1 MTQIE
6 RGLEP
11 DQISGVTPRLGDF
24 WARGGKKRQ
33 FVLAV
38 GLGAVLAVIS
48 WQAGILDG
56 SSNIF
61 GGLAE
66 SAVSAGGP
74 GTAVAIGAAF
84 LIGASMIVLPCGY
97 PSVFAMPSILSSRPR
112 LRDRTTLSVLFVAAS
127 ALPLAVLGVGL
138 AFAGDAILGLLDS
151 MRARMGFAVVLY
163 SLLGIVALAYGL
175 SELGLIRLPSLTQ
188 RLRAPHMPDEDRPY
202 RRALVLG
209 GTMGAGMGMGCPM
222 PTYYVLLG
230 WVAAA
235 ANPLYG
241 AIVLGAYGLGRV
253 LPAVGLGGLI
263 VAGTERR
270 RVSHGM
276 TRFRERTSWITNGFL
291 TATGSYLVVLFGGVL
306 LYRWATL

>member
-6 RGLEP
+6 RRPEP
-11 DQISGVTPRLGDF
+11 DQISGATPRFGD
-24 WARGGKKRQ
+24 WARGSEKRQ
-33 FVLAV
+33 FVFAV
-38 GLGAVLAVIS
+38 ALGAVLAVIS

-56 SSNIF
+56 TSNIF

-74 GTAVAIGAAF
+74 GTAVSIGAAF

-112 LRDRTTLSVLFVAAS
+112 LRDRTTLSIVFVAAS
-127 ALPLAVLGVGL
+127 ALPLAALGVGL
-138 AFAGDAILGLLDS
+138 AFAGDFILGLLDS
-151 MRARMGFAVVLY
+151 MSARMGFAVVLY
-163 SLLGIVALAYGL
+163 SLLGIIALGYAL
-175 SELGLIRLPSLTQ
+175 SELGLIRLPSLTE
-188 RLRAPHMPDEDRPY
+188 RLKAPDMPDEDRPY

-222 PTYYVLLG
+222 PTYYILLG

-253 LPAVGLGGLI
+253 LPAVGLGSLI

-270 RVSHGM
+270 RISHGM
-276 TRFRERTSWITNGFL
+276 TSFRERTSWITNGFL
-291 TATGSYLVVLFGGVL
+291 AATGSYLVILFGVVL
-306 LYRWATL
+306 MYRWVTL